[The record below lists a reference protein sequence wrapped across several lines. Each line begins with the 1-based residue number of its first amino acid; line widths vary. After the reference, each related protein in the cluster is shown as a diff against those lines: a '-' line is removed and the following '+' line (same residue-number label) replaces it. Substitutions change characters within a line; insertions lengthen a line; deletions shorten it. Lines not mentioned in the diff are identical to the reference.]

1 MQELTLY
8 NDDHGRLITN
18 AGTVRDHLPELL
30 RRFDY
35 IIDDDNVKTAKAD
48 RALLNKFVKGLAEQ
62 RQKYEKQTY
71 DPWLKAKAEIMEIE
85 KTVKAKAKEMG
96 AEINS
101 LDDRRKKQRAEENK
115 AYWDSLRTGI
125 AYEAI
130 ADSSWLNKSESTKG
144 IHEQMDALRER
155 FNREWRLIAYEAK
168 DAGLPEHAIR
178 YLQKKFNADPK
189 QDLTEEIRF
198 LSDEEA
204 RQAVEIKAIKE
215 AIDEAFPDE
224 LPDIDFNEEGE
235 IETWHQLKC
244 TEAEWK
250 AVTEYLEDLR
260 KR

>member
-48 RALLNKFVKGLAEQ
+48 RALLNKFVKGLSEQ

-115 AYWDSLRTGI
+115 TYWDSLGTGI

-130 ADSSWLNKSESTKG
+130 ADPSWLNKSESTKS

-168 DAGLPEHAIR
+168 ESGVPEHGIR
-178 YLQKKFNADPK
+178 FLQKKFNDDPNR
-189 QDLTEEIRF
+189 DLTVEIRF
-198 LSDEEA
+198 LSDAEA
-204 RQAVEIKAIKE
+204 RQAVEVQAIKE
-215 AIDEAFPDE
+215 AIDETFPYK
-224 LPDIDFNEEGE
+224 LPDIEFNEEGE

-244 TEAEWK
+244 TEAEWE
-250 AVTEYLEDLR
+250 AVTEFLEGLR